1 MQRPNIQPAPLG
13 SSRGPTK
20 VSVHIATADIQQISA
35 STHNQNLQA
44 ARKIAGIASIT
55 KTKSS
60 AEQQTYTIIG
70 VDRAT
75 VHKARE
81 RIELTVVAKLIN
93 IPSED
98 FRVFTQNGDA
108 LLNEI
113 RNSSGAVIQP
123 ELRTASTNPL
133 RVEGYSADVTKAV
146 DLISKE
152 LERIEQSKNGREL
165 KTKNLPNNSTAN
177 LGRNPDRNR
186 QKPVTVCPIN
196 PQNSTAQKK
205 DVKLPS
211 MPTKTFSNVNPPS
224 HAVPSKSNA
233 GISMPHNGFEEFDER
248 SYDFVQDTSTNPRGN
263 VPVIN
268 RGHWYNDTID
278 ALTKTAALINAVREF
293 PVVQNLF
300 HGSGEQNPSAIDLDR
315 QVNMVRNNTPRNSA
329 YDLAGVRRPSTSQI
343 ATHPVF
349 RKIVDVLNQRI
360 QFVGE
365 TEFDHILLHTRS
377 IPGII
382 NITTVDGT
390 SAAVTRRF
398 VLEARSEQA
407 LLRATEAIQLESLK
421 KSVLLPS
428 SIQDSCFTSD
438 VLDAIKASFNVSI
451 DVTDSS
457 AFVFSLVV
465 SGLYANVFN
474 TVQTINEMVVT
485 QPESSRKN
493 SRETRPDS
501 KLQATTSIC
510 VSTSAETADSSSG
523 KIFQ

>member
-1 MQRPNIQPAPLG
+1 MQRLKIQPAPLG

-75 VHKARE
+75 VQKARE

-113 RNSSGAVIQP
+113 RDSSGAVIQP
-123 ELRTASTNPL
+123 ELRTASINPL

-152 LERIEQSKNGREL
+152 LERIELSKIVREL

-177 LGRNPDRNR
+177 LGRNPDRNW

-196 PQNSTAQKK
+196 SQNSTAQK
-205 DVKLPS
+205 DAKLPS

-224 HAVPSKSNA
+224 HAVPSKSKT
-233 GISMPHNGFEEFDER
+233 GISMPHIGFEEFDER
-248 SYDFVQDTSTNPRGN
+248 SYDFVQDTSTNPHGN

-293 PVVQNLF
+293 PVVQNVF
-300 HGSGEQNPSAIDLDR
+300 RGSGEQHPSAIDLDR
-315 QVNMVRNNTPRNSA
+315 EVNMVRNNTPRNSA
-329 YDLAGVRRPSTSQI
+329 YDLTSVRWPSTSQI
-343 ATHPVF
+343 TTNPVF
-349 RKIVDVLNQRI
+349 RKIVDVLNQRV

-382 NITTVDGT
+382 NITTVDGI

-398 VLEARSEQA
+398 VLEARSGQA
-407 LLRATEAIQLESLK
+407 LIQATEAIQLESLK

-428 SIQDSCFTSD
+428 SIQESCFTSD

-474 TVQTINEMVVT
+474 TVQTIHEMVVT

-501 KLQATTSIC
+501 KLQATTPIL
-510 VSTSAETADSSSG
+510 VSTPAETADSSSG
-523 KIFQ
+523 KMFH